1 MVHLSKVLQDP
12 PRKKTK
18 IIPLPEKSQWKDRVY
33 LQGSVGV
40 KYFLWILGMGLAK
53 LLEKGASS
61 KEKNKNNSVAGKK
74 PMEGQGLPP
83 GICRSK
89 IFLWILGMGL
99 AKLLEKDASP
109 GDTGRK
115 SPRPFQG
122 QRLFYAA
129 RGRANRPSCVPPP
142 HRICAY
148 PRGCV
153 TV

>member
-1 MVHLSKVLQDP
+1 
-12 PRKKTK
+12 
-18 IIPLPEKSQWKDRVY
+18 LPEKSQWKDRVY

-40 KYFLWILGMGLAK
+40 KYFLWIFGDGLAKLLEKDASSKEKTKIIPLPEKSQWKDRVYLQGSGGVKYFLWILGDGLAK
-53 LLEKGASS
+53 LLEKG
-61 KEKNKNNSVAGKK
+61 
-74 PMEGQGLPP
+74 
-83 GICRSK
+83 
-89 IFLWILGMGL
+89 
-99 AKLLEKDASP
+99 ASP

-129 RGRANRPSCVPPP
+129 RGRANRPSCVPPL